1 MGRAWLCSHHQE
13 WLTDKAQGVAGR
25 HGADLS
31 ALRCFLWHGVSANDI
46 YLGAEMSGSQVA
58 KQDSVGL

>member
-13 WLTDKAQGVAGR
+13 WLADKAQGVAGR
-25 HGADLS
+25 RGADLP
-31 ALRCFLWHGVSANDI
+31 AWWCFLWHGVSADDM
-46 YLGAEMSGSQVA
+46 YLGAEMCGSQVA